1 MGKYSSLFIVIY
13 ITIMV
18 HMINIYLLS
27 EGWERNVIH
36 GVPINNIKYDMRH
49 SLD

>member
-1 MGKYSSLFIVIY
+1 MGKYSLFIVIY

-18 HMINIYLLS
+18 LMINIYLLS
-27 EGWERNVIH
+27 EGWWRNVKH
-36 GVPINNIKYDMRH
+36 DVPINNIKYDMRH